1 MSRDDTIN
9 MEHYEILSLAHKI
22 CNVCQK
28 LSKRCP
34 GGLCGNAVRK
44 AKEIYYSQFAKDK
57 KVRANGMREKQMIE
71 EMAKATMKHCEIDN
85 QCGSCHW
92 STCNECLSVVLY
104 NAGYRKQEWISVDE
118 RLPES
123 GVHCLISCT
132 VKRFDGT
139 HGQYVCVGYYAEK
152 FKHLAYGVD
161 DDSVSEYNEE
171 NDEYYIAE
179 GWYEVIKNWDDY
191 GFVAIDDFVTHWM
204 PLPEAPKMKGGEE

>member
-1 MSRDDTIN
+1 MCLEN
-9 MEHYEILSLAHKI
+9 F
-22 CNVCQK
+22 
-28 LSKRCP
+28 
-34 GGLCGNAVRK
+34 RK
-44 AKEIYYSQFAKDK
+44 AKEEGLWELTEEDEYFAHAD
-57 KVRANGMREKQMIE
+57 
-71 EMAKATMKHCEIDN
+71 
-85 QCGSCHW
+85 
-92 STCNECLSVVLY
+92 ECDFY
-104 NAGYRKQEWISVDE
+104 AAGYRKQSEWISVEE

-123 GVHCLISCT
+123 GVHCLISCI

-204 PLPEAPKMKGGEE
+204 PLPEAPKGGAE